1 MKKEHASLQLNLSP
15 TQTADRQL
23 PPGIARIYE
32 VELFSLAIDQ
42 PNGWTFSED
51 VIRASLPKW
60 ANVEVMFD
68 HPGMFE
74 GPSASRLIGQI
85 RAPHWEAPRLIGE
98 LHILNLQQSQPAIEL
113 LNLVVQMRAAG
124 QPAPRV
130 GMSADMWLL
139 WDERGQERVVTR
151 IEEIATIDV
160 VVRPAAAGPIQQ
172 ILMQQRPGASTMKK
186 KCTQCG
192 EEYDEGTEHTCPT
205 HAQMSAQPVQP
216 SDIHTAVNAALR
228 EADAQLQQQCAQ
240 LLNVKLSAAGLPTA
254 LADIVRARF
263 ETDGQAR
270 IFQPAELEAE
280 ITRAKAAHAQM
291 SAQAAVQGM
300 GHPAQDGRR
309 RPQVSGMFDSN
320 DRVKVAYERL
330 MGLPIEA
337 RFSDV
342 PRLTGIREL
351 YIGLT
356 GDRDMRGL
364 YQPEHAQF
372 AVTGATTPMTA
383 AVLAN
388 ITADVMSKLAMQSW
402 NEWSMAGYG
411 WWERVVAMKDFA
423 SLQDAK
429 FVVLGGV
436 ANLSTVT
443 EGNVYGELTIDDKKE
458 SFAFLKKGG
467 YLPLTIEMI
476 DKDDTESWRS
486 AGAKLGVA
494 AIRTLS
500 ASIASI
506 LTTNAALGEDSTT
519 LFHANHSNLISY
531 DIDSAGWDA
540 AGQAIYAQTE
550 VHSAKT
556 LAIWPDRVVVPIQKR
571 RKAVSLF
578 FSDKEPGGS
587 LNDVNVAAIDG
598 TKDSNGPVIVCPELT
613 SATDWYAL
621 CNPALQ
627 PALGV
632 GFRFGRKPEVFSAA
646 DATSFM
652 MFYQDTLPVK
662 VRYFYAAGAIDYRGI
677 CKSAQ

>member
-1 MKKEHASLQLNLSP
+1 MKAHLALQLNLSAAP
-15 TQTADRQL
+15 VADRQL

-32 VELFSLAIDQ
+32 VELFNLGINE
-42 PNGWTFSED
+42 PNGWTFSAD
-51 VIRASLPKW
+51 VLQASLPKW
-60 ANVEVMFD
+60 ANAEVLFD
-68 HPGMFE
+68 HAGMFN
-74 GPSASRLIGQI
+74 GPSASRLIGQV
-85 RAPHWEAPRLIGE
+85 RVPRWEAPRLVGE
-98 LHILNLQQSQPAIEL
+98 LHVLNLQQSQPAIEL
-113 LNLVVQMRAAG
+113 LDLVVQMRAAG
-124 QPAPRV
+124 QSAPRV
-130 GMSADMWLL
+130 GMSADMWFL
-139 WDERGQERVVTR
+139 WDERNQKRVVTQ

-160 VVRPAAAGPIQQ
+160 VVRPAAAGSVQK
-172 ILMQQRPGASTMKK
+172 ILMQHQSGVSTMKK

-192 EEYDEGTEHTCPT
+192 AEYDEGTEHTCPD
-205 HAQMSAQPVQP
+205 HAQMSTQAVQP

-228 EADAQLQQQCAQ
+228 DADAQLMQQCAQ
-240 LLNVKLSAAGLPTA
+240 LLNVRLSAAGLPSA

-291 SAQAAVQGM
+291 SAQQAVQGM
-300 GHPAQDGRR
+300 GHPTQDGRR
-309 RPQVSGMFDSN
+309 RSQVSGMFDSG

-330 MGLPIEA
+330 MGLPVEA
-337 RFSDV
+337 KFSDV

-372 AVTGATTPMTA
+372 AISGASTPMTA
-383 AVLAN
+383 AVLSN
-388 ITADVMSKLAMQSW
+388 LTADVMGKLALQSW
-402 NEWSMAGYG
+402 SEWSAAGYN
-411 WWERVVAMKDFA
+411 WWERVVAQRDFT

-436 ANLSTVT
+436 ANLSTVP

-476 DKDDTESWRS
+476 DKDDTESWKS
-486 AGAKLGVA
+486 AGSRLGVA

-506 LTTNAALGEDSTT
+506 LTTNAALTEDGKTM
-519 LFHANHSNLISY
+519 FHADHSNLISY

-540 AGQAIYAQTE
+540 AGQAVYAQTE
-550 VHSAKT
+550 VHSGKM
-556 LAIWPDRVVVPIQKR
+556 LALWPDRVVVPVQKR
-571 RKAVSLF
+571 RSALRLF
-578 FSDKEPGGS
+578 YTDKEPGGS
-587 LNDVNVAAIDG
+587 LNDVNIAAIDG
-598 TKDSNGPVIVCPELT
+598 TKDGGGPVIVCPELT

-627 PALGV
+627 PAIGV

-646 DATSFM
+646 DATSFL
-652 MFYQDTLPVK
+652 MFYQDTLPIK
-662 VRYFYAAGAIDYRGI
+662 VRFFYAAGAIDYRGI
-677 CKSAQ
+677 CMSAQ